1 MRDEVKDYSSDPNA
15 QKSVSDWLMHVISGK
30 SPIEGQPGDAAQ
42 AKAPRDA
49 GAVAVQENPSEN
61 GRVKGA
67 EEKKKEMTA
76 AEFTAEDLCGPAVF
90 QMPAA
95 AAPKKEEIT
104 ADDLCWVPNSE
115 AVKPHRNGT
124 SAVAELMEQLRNG
137 AQVVEAQ
144 PPKNGVAESIQI
156 REPEQSRAAEVV
168 EAKEP
173 EKPAAPWV
181 IEAAGPHE
189 ELGKK
194 AVEAKETEHHAAA
207 EVVEEKKPEPD
218 SAAYFLRD
226 RVLNT
231 RGPQETTNFSRKS
244 MAAAAGA
251 AAAGDQEVTVAD
263 ILRDRVLRQM
273 QPPVAPFPAKNL
285 PVAAEVEATADVS
298 PKEEL
303 PIEQA
308 RAAAVESRPGP
319 PQMQEQTT
327 APEPSVIAVESVGKS
342 EAIVEDLPPAE
353 PQVVEVAAAAS
364 VAEELSSAAKT
375 ESDAGMAVGAKS
387 VFAQEGIWGDAA
399 RVDGAAREEE
409 EPSFSEED
417 PMYQASKR
425 GYLKPEE
432 LQELEHA
439 MEEEKPESLSSALKT
454 LVRLGSV
461 LPWISRA
468 APGAEG
474 GPGSEMETGLSH
486 EGRHEIA
493 NLRMIQYEIRST
505 VHDHSL
511 QLKRMEELMLRVR
524 ESTESDTR
532 ENMDLA
538 ESMKSTAKLLRLVGI
553 GLGVLMVV
561 LIVMVSLVLG
571 HK

>member
-1 MRDEVKDYSSDPNA
+1 MRDDVKDFPSDPNA

-30 SPIEGQPGDAAQ
+30 PPIEGQPSDGAQ
-42 AKAPRDA
+42 ATAPRDA
-49 GAVAVQENPSEN
+49 GAVAVVEMPQEN
-61 GRVKGA
+61 GRVKVA
-67 EEKKKEMTA
+67 EEKKKEITA

-95 AAPKKEEIT
+95 AVPAKEEIT
-104 ADDLCWVPNSE
+104 ADDLCFVPQSE
-115 AVKPHRNGT
+115 AIKPHRNGT

-137 AQVVEAQ
+137 APVVEAQ
-144 PPKNGVAESIQI
+144 PPKNGAEESVQI
-156 REPEQSRAAEVV
+156 HEPEQNKAAEVAV
-168 EAKEP
+168 EMREP
-173 EKPAAPWV
+173 EKPAAPWG
-181 IEAAGPHE
+181 IEQ
-189 ELGKK
+189 ELGRK
-194 AVEAKETEHHAAA
+194 AVDAKEAEHHAAA

-218 SAAYFLRD
+218 PAAYILRD
-226 RVLNT
+226 RVLSA
-231 RGPQETTNFSRKS
+231 RSPQEMASFLRKPQTPAS
-244 MAAAAGA
+244 PAP
-251 AAAGDQEVTVAD
+251 AGDHEVTVAD

-273 QPPVAPFPAKNL
+273 HPAVEPIAPKAPPVAPEPETIAHEDVAK
-285 PVAAEVEATADVS
+285 T
-298 PKEEL
+298 EEL
-303 PIEQA
+303 PIQQA
-308 RAAAVESRPGP
+308 KAAVESQPIP
-319 PQMQEQTT
+319 LQMPDQTA
-327 APEPSVIAVESVGKS
+327 APEPSVVAE
-342 EAIVEDLPPAE
+342 ELPSAE
-353 PQVVEVAAAAS
+353 PQVVEMAAAAS
-364 VAEELSSAAKT
+364 VVDEPSSAAKA
-375 ESDAGMAVGAKS
+375 ESDSGTAVGTKS

-399 RVDGAAREEE
+399 RADGVAREEAGDQ

-432 LQELEHA
+432 LQALEHA
-439 MEEEKPESLSSALKT
+439 MEEEKPENLTSALKT
-454 LVRLGSV
+454 LVKLGSV

-468 APGAEG
+468 VPGAEG

-511 QLKRMEELMLRVR
+511 QLKRMEELMIRVR
-524 ESTESDTR
+524 ESMESDTR

-561 LIVMVSLVLG
+561 LILMVGLGLG